1 MFFHDSRGVVRVVKQ
16 ALTWRLLAREWRS
29 GELGILLMALV
40 LAVSV
45 VVGVSSFVTRL
56 QSALLSESA
65 RFLAADM
72 VVVSRAPI
80 PESWVS
86 RAEAM
91 TLRPTEVV
99 GFPSMAVA
107 DIDHMAL
114 VSIKAVSSGYP
125 LRGELQWS
133 EEPYGEVRP
142 GGDIPGPGEVW
153 LAPRLFALLD
163 VNLGDEI
170 IVGEQP
176 LVITGSVR
184 GEPDATTAVFGF
196 GPRLLMNTAD
206 IPATGV
212 IQPGSRVEYRLLLGG
227 DTNSVAEFSEWVTPL
242 LGQGQRLDS
251 VEGAQPSIGE
261 TLDRAQGF
269 LLLAG
274 SLAVVLA
281 AAAITLASRRF
292 GERHTQYVAIL
303 KSLGAQS
310 REISRLYGRSL
321 FWIGVMGTIAGCI
334 LGWVLQET
342 FIRVLGAMLPVD
354 PGAAG
359 SKPALIGAVTAAVC
373 LVFFAWPPLRRL
385 GEASPLRVLR
395 ADLGVADAQ
404 RKRDFFVGS
413 LAIVGLMWWYS
424 GSAVV
429 TGAVIAGLCV
439 VMGLGFIA
447 ASVLLSGGRSVGGF
461 AGSIWR
467 VALAGLQR
475 RGRANALQMVIF
487 AMAIMLMLLLSVVR
501 TSLIGQWQA
510 QLPVDAPNHFL
521 LNLAPEE
528 RLTLE
533 GFFSDNDVH
542 AETLYPMTRG
552 RVMSVND
559 SSLPKWEEVMED
571 GSPRQREANFTWS
584 DHLPNGNELVAGEWW
599 PADTEEALVSIEED
613 FARDIGAGVGD
624 RLTLLIGADPLEVTV
639 QSIRSVDWQSMRPN
653 FFMVFPRKV
662 LEAFPGM
669 YMTSFRLLPDQKPL
683 LNQLVRA
690 LPTVTVIELDIV
702 IREMR
707 AVVDQVA
714 RALELVLGVILMA
727 GGLVLISGVRSS
739 LDGRLRESALL
750 RAVGA
755 RRGLVLGALW
765 IEFLVLGGLAG
776 LLAGVGA
783 EVAAWGLQTQVFSM
797 SWTPTPLMWALGPIL
812 GALIVGGLGVWSCRR
827 VVNVPPVVILRE
839 V

>member
-1 MFFHDSRGVVRVVKQ
+1 MRQ
-16 ALTWRLLAREWRS
+16 ALTWKLLAREWRS

-72 VVVSRAPI
+72 VVVSRAPV
-80 PESWVS
+80 PTSWVTA
-86 RAEAM
+86 AEAM
-91 TLRPTEVV
+91 TLRSTEVV

-114 VSIKAVSSGYP
+114 VSIKAVSMGYP
-125 LRGELQWS
+125 LRGDLQWS
-133 EEPYGEVRP
+133 EEPYGAVRS
-142 GGDIPGPGEVW
+142 GGAIPGQGEVW

-176 LVITGSVR
+176 LVITGAVR

-227 DTNSVAEFSEWVTPL
+227 DADSVAEFSEWVTPS

-321 FWIGVMGTIAGCI
+321 FWIGMMGTVAGCI
-334 LGWVLQET
+334 LGWALQET
-342 FIRVLGAMLPVD
+342 FIRVLGAILPVE

-359 SKPALIGAVTAAVC
+359 SKPVLIGAVTAAVC
-373 LVFFAWPPLRRL
+373 LIFFAWPPLRRL

-395 ADLGVADAQ
+395 ADLNVADAQ

-447 ASVLLSGGRSVGGF
+447 ARILLSGGRSVGGF

-510 QLPVDAPNHFL
+510 QLPSNAPNHFL

-528 RLTLE
+528 RPKLE
-533 GFFSDNDVH
+533 DFFSNNDIR

-552 RVMSVND
+552 RVISVND
-559 SSLPKWEEVMED
+559 AQLPKWEEVMED

-584 DHLPNGNELVAGEWW
+584 ESLPTGNELLQGEWW
-599 PADTEEALVSIEED
+599 SADTQGAWVSIEEE
-613 FARDIGAGVGD
+613 FARDIGAEVGD

-639 QSIRSVDWQSMRPN
+639 QSVRSVDWQSMRPN

-669 YMTSFRLLPDQKPL
+669 YMTSFRLLPEQKSL
-683 LNQLVRA
+683 LNQLVRV

-755 RRGLVLGALW
+755 RKGLVLGALW

-783 EVAAWGLQTQVFSM
+783 EVAAWSLQTQVFSM
-797 SWTPTPLMWALGPIL
+797 SWTPTPVMWVLGPVL

-827 VVNVPPVVILRE
+827 VVNVPPIVILRE
-839 V
+839 F

>member
-1 MFFHDSRGVVRVVKQ
+1 MRQG
-16 ALTWRLLAREWRS
+16 LTWKLLAREWRS

-72 VVVSRAPI
+72 VVVSRAPV
-80 PESWVS
+80 PASWVDKA
-86 RAEAM
+86 REMA
-91 TLRPTEVV
+91 LRPTEVV

-107 DIDHMAL
+107 DIDHMTL
-114 VSIKAVSSGYP
+114 VSIKAVSPGYP
-125 LRGELQWS
+125 LRGALQWS
-133 EEPYGEVRP
+133 EVPYGSVRSD
-142 GGDIPGPGEVW
+142 GAIPGEGEVW
-153 LAPRLFALLD
+153 LAPRLFALLE

-176 LVITGSVR
+176 LVITGAVR

-196 GPRLLMNTAD
+196 GPRLLMNIAD

-227 DTNSVAEFSEWVTPL
+227 DNESVAEFSEWVTPL

-251 VEGAQPSIGE
+251 VEGAQPSIGD

-310 REISRLYGRSL
+310 HEIARLYGSSL
-321 FWIGVMGTIAGCI
+321 FWIGLMGTIVGCI
-334 LGWVLQET
+334 LGWALQET
-342 FIRVLGAMLPVD
+342 FIRVLGTLLPVE

-359 SKPALIGAVTAAVC
+359 GKPVLIGGVTAAVC
-373 LVFFAWPPLRRL
+373 LIFFAWPPLRRL

-395 ADLGVADAQ
+395 ADLGVAEAQ
-404 RKRDFFVGS
+404 RKRDFFLGS

-424 GSAVV
+424 GSALV

-439 VMGLGFIA
+439 VMGLGFIVA
-447 ASVLLSGGRSVGGF
+447 NALLSGGRSFGGF

-528 RLTLE
+528 RSELE
-533 GFFSDNDVH
+533 GFFSDNDILS
-542 AETLYPMTRG
+542 ETLYPMTRG
-552 RVMSVND
+552 RVISVND
-559 SSLPKWEEVMED
+559 VALPKWEEVMEE

-584 DHLPNGNELVAGEWW
+584 DPLPDGNELLDGEWW
-599 PADTEEALVSIEED
+599 SADTEDAWVSIEEE
-613 FARDIGAGVGD
+613 FASDIGAAVGD

-639 QSIRSVDWQSMRPN
+639 KSIRAVDWQSMRPN

-669 YMTSFRLLPDQKPL
+669 YMTSFRLLPEQKSL

-755 RRGLVLGALW
+755 RKGLVLGALW

-783 EVAAWGLQTQVFSM
+783 EVAAWSLQTQVFSM
-797 SWTPTPLMWALGPIL
+797 SWTPTPVMWALGPAL

>member
-1 MFFHDSRGVVRVVKQ
+1 MKQ

-56 QSALLSESA
+56 ESALLSESA

-72 VVVSRAPI
+72 VVVSRSP
-80 PESWVS
+80 VS
-86 RAEAM
+86 EAWISAANEQQ
-91 TLRPTEVV
+91 LQPTEVV

-114 VSIKAVSSGYP
+114 SSIKAVSLGYP
-125 LRGELQWS
+125 LRGELLWS
-133 EEPYGEVRP
+133 SEPYGEVLAT
-142 GGDIPGPGEVW
+142 GAIPGAGEVW
-153 LAPRLFALLD
+153 LAPRLFSLLD
-163 VNLGDEI
+163 VELGDSI
-170 IVGEQP
+170 FVGEQP
-176 LVITGSVR
+176 LRVSGAVR

-212 IQPGSRVEYRLLLGG
+212 IQPGSRVEYRLLLSG
-227 DTNSVAEFSEWVTPL
+227 TPEAIASFTEWVKPQ

-310 REISRLYGRSL
+310 PEIASLYGRSL
-321 FWIGVMGTIAGCI
+321 FWIGLFGTLIGCL
-334 LGWVLQET
+334 LGWVLQEA
-342 FIRVLGAMLPVD
+342 FIRVLGSLLPVE

-359 SKPALIGAVTAAVC
+359 LKPILIGGVTAAVC
-373 LVFFAWPPLRRL
+373 LMFFAWPPLRRL
-385 GEASPLRVLR
+385 GQASPLRVLR
-395 ADLGVADAQ
+395 ADMGIAEAQ
-404 RKRDFFVGS
+404 RSSDFLMGS
-413 LAIVGLMWWYS
+413 VSIVALMWWYS
-424 GSAVV
+424 GSALV

-439 VMGLGFIA
+439 VMGLGYMA
-447 ASVLLSGGRSVGGF
+447 ANVLLSGSRSVGGF
-461 AGSIWR
+461 AGSLWR

-510 QLPVDAPNHFL
+510 QLPPDAPNHFL
-521 LNLAPEE
+521 MNLAPEE
-528 RLTLE
+528 RPELQT
-533 GFFSDNDVH
+533 FFADNEILS
-542 AETLYPMTRG
+542 ETLYPMTRG
-552 RVMSVND
+552 RVISVND
-559 SSLPKWEEVMED
+559 AALPRWEELEED
-571 GSPRQREANFTWS
+571 GAPRQREANFTWS
-584 DHLPNGNELVAGEWW
+584 DEIPTGNALLDGEWW
-599 PADTEEALVSIEED
+599 TADTDQPWVSLEEE
-613 FARDIGAGVGD
+613 FARDIGAAVGD
-624 RLTLLIGADPLEVTV
+624 RLSLRIGADALEVTV
-639 QSIRSVDWQSMRPN
+639 LNIRAVDWQSMRPN
-653 FFMVFPRKV
+653 FFTVFPRKV

-669 YMTSFRLLPDQKPL
+669 YMTSFRLLPEQKSL
-683 LNQLVRA
+683 LNQLVGV

-707 AVVDQVA
+707 VVIDQVA
-714 RALELVLGVILMA
+714 RALELVLGVILLA

-755 RRGLVLGALW
+755 RKGVVLGALW
-765 IEFLVLGGLAG
+765 VEFLVLGGLAG
-776 LLAGVGA
+776 ALASVGA
-783 EVAAWGLQTQVFSM
+783 EVAAWGLQTQVFEM
-797 SWTPTPLMWALGPIL
+797 SWTPTPLMWALGPTL
-812 GALIVGGLGVWSCRR
+812 GAVIVGALGVWSCRR